1 MAERVNGGS
10 VQGLQRFLA
19 PRAAGES
26 AAWSAGPPSLG
37 GNGSP
42 IDLRRFLE
50 PPPRTLPGERCEFC
64 TEKLGEAH
72 SHVVNTETRSLMCSC
87 RGCWFLF
94 APDGAGGGKYRAVPE
109 DVFRDPAFRLS
120 DGDWDSLQIPV
131 GMAFFFHQ
139 TDLETGVANAVAF
152 YPGPA
157 GATESMLPLETWDQ
171 LVADN
176 PILATMLP
184 DVQALLV
191 HRPPGDLGRLVL
203 IVPIDVC
210 YELVGII
217 RRDWKGF
224 DGGEEA
230 NRAIAEFF
238 DRLSERSRP
247 PAAVSTGAWAGPQ

>member
-19 PRAAGES
+19 PRPAGEAS
-26 AAWSAGPPSLG
+26 T
-37 GNGSP
+37 SP
-42 IDLRRFLE
+42 TEAVTRSPVDLRRFLE
-50 PPPRTLPGERCEFC
+50 PRPRALPGERCEFC
-64 TEKLGEAH
+64 TEELNEEH

-109 DVFRDPAFRLS
+109 DVVQDPSFRLS
-120 DGDWDSLQIPV
+120 DSDWDSLQIPV

-139 TDLETGVANAVAF
+139 TDLETGVADAVAF

-191 HRPPGDLGRLVL
+191 HRPPGDMGRLVF

-217 RRDWKGF
+217 RRYWKGF

-230 NRAIAEFF
+230 NQAIGQFF
-238 DRLSERSRP
+238 DRLGERSRP
-247 PAAVSTGAWAGPQ
+247 PAPVPAGSWARPR

>member
-1 MAERVNGGS
+1 MGDPVGRGS
-10 VQGLQRFLA
+10 VQGLQRFLE
-19 PRAAGES
+19 PRPVASTATP
-26 AAWSAGPPSLG
+26 A
-37 GNGSP
+37 GSP

-50 PPPRTLPGERCEFC
+50 PRPRAVPGERCEFC
-64 TEKLGEAH
+64 TETLGEEH
-72 SHVVNTETRSLMCSC
+72 SHVVNVESRSLMCSC

-94 APDGAGGGKYRAVPE
+94 APDGAGANKYRAVPE
-109 DVFRDPAFRLS
+109 DVVRDPEFKLT
-120 DGDWDSLQIPV
+120 DGDWESLQIPV

-139 TDLETGVANAVAF
+139 SDLGQAVAF

-157 GATESMLPLETWDQ
+157 GATESLLALETWDQ
-171 LVADN
+171 IVLDN

-191 HRPPGDLGRLVL
+191 QRPRGETDGLSF

-217 RRDWKGF
+217 RRYWKGF

-238 DRLSERSRP
+238 GRLVDRSRP
-247 PAAVSTGAWAGPQ
+247 PAGSRTALPFGSTGPAPV